1 MDRRTLAPIV
11 AFVALMA
18 ALAAPVATAAPAEA
32 QEPPV
37 TLKVGDPAPP
47 LQVGKWLKGGPINQ
61 LEKGKVYVIECWAT
75 WCGPCVAA
83 MPHVTQLQAKYRDK
97 NVTVIGVNVWERD
110 LAAPE
115 PFVKKMGDKM
125 GNAVVMDDTTGVAP
139 GEPGKMAKTWLM
151 AAGQNGIPCSFL
163 VDRQGKIAWIGHPMQ
178 MNRPLGALAENRFDP
193 AEEAKFQAKRDGLFE
208 QYSTAMRAKDDAKA
222 LGVLDE
228 LATLDP
234 DMAPQFRTAKLGL
247 LVRKGDYDAANA
259 LAKSLTDDKGGVD
272 RSMHAT
278 IASTLLSAP
287 DPTKVDTALALKLAN
302 SAYENNGKEGWQYE
316 MLLARAYAVNKQYDK
331 AVEVQTKALQ
341 TAPEQVKEREEKTLA
356 EYKEKAAAGAKK

>member
-1 MDRRTLAPIV
+1 MDRRTLTPIV
-11 AFVALMA
+11 AVLALMTALAAPA
-18 ALAAPVATAAPAEA
+18 ALAAPEAAD
-32 QEPPV
+32 PPV

-83 MPHVTQLQAKYRDK
+83 MPHVTELQAKYKDK

-125 GNAVVMDDTTGVAP
+125 GYAVVMDDTTGVAA

-178 MNRPLGALAENRFDP
+178 MNRALDALANNHFDP
-193 AEEAKFQAKRDGLFE
+193 AEEAKFQAKLDGLFQ
-208 QYSTAMRAKDDAKA
+208 QYATAVRAKDDAKA

-228 LATLDP
+228 LSTLNP
-234 DMAPQFRTAKLGL
+234 DMANQYRTAKLAL
-247 LVRKGDYDAANA
+247 LVRKGDYDAANG
-259 LAKSLTDDKGGVD
+259 LAKSLTADKGGVD
-272 RSMHAT
+272 RTMHAT

-287 DPTKVDTALALKLAN
+287 DPTKVDTALALKLAT

-316 MLLARAYAVNKQYDK
+316 MLLARAYAANKQFDK
-331 AVEVQTKALQ
+331 AVETQTKALQ
-341 TAPEQVKEREEKTLA
+341 SAPEQIKDREEKTLT
-356 EYKEKAAAGAKK
+356 EYKEKAAAKK